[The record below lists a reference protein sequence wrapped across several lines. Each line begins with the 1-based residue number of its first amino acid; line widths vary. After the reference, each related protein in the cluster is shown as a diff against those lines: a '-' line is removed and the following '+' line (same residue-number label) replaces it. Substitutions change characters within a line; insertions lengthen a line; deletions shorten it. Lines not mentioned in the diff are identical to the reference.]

1 MSRAE
6 TGGFRPAQRKM
17 QPKRNSMKYTEE
29 KGKMKVLVVGPDS
42 RRTKGGIAS
51 VIQGMRED
59 AWLTGQTGMA
69 FYSSCYEGN
78 VFAKI
83 LYEARQIARFGSVVK
98 DYDLVHIHMSV
109 NGSARRKMQYA
120 RIAKRHGK
128 KVILHIHSGNFVDY
142 YRALGEKKRA
152 KLQSVLREADAVVA
166 LSQSWKEAL
175 TKEIGLTN
183 CVAIF
188 NGISLKAYRNGFKT
202 FEERPIDFLFL
213 GRLGIE
219 KGTDNLLK
227 VLKSIKEE
235 GKPFRCVLAG
245 DGPVQDYSQ
254 WVNEAQL
261 GEQVTFAGWVKGKQK
276 QELLQNAR
284 ILLLPSRREGM
295 PMSIL
300 EAMAYGEAVVST
312 RVGGIP
318 EVVEEGGSGFLIE
331 PDDEHSLY
339 RTIRRLL
346 DDRRLA
352 ERMGRRGR
360 EIVKEKFDLEQIHRQ
375 LYALYSRVIGV

>member
-6 TGGFRPAQRKM
+6 TGDFRPAQRKI

-128 KVILHIHSGNFVDY
+128 
-142 YRALGEKKRA
+142 R
-152 KLQSVLREADAVVA
+152 
-166 LSQSWKEAL
+166 
-175 TKEIGLTN
+175 
-183 CVAIF
+183 
-188 NGISLKAYRNGFKT
+188 
-202 FEERPIDFLFL
+202 
-213 GRLGIE
+213 
-219 KGTDNLLK
+219 
-227 VLKSIKEE
+227 
-235 GKPFRCVLAG
+235 
-245 DGPVQDYSQ
+245 
-254 WVNEAQL
+254 
-261 GEQVTFAGWVKGKQK
+261 
-276 QELLQNAR
+276 
-284 ILLLPSRREGM
+284 
-295 PMSIL
+295 
-300 EAMAYGEAVVST
+300 
-312 RVGGIP
+312 
-318 EVVEEGGSGFLIE
+318 
-331 PDDEHSLY
+331 
-339 RTIRRLL
+339 
-346 DDRRLA
+346 
-352 ERMGRRGR
+352 
-360 EIVKEKFDLEQIHRQ
+360 
-375 LYALYSRVIGV
+375 